1 MFDVGNAPLNIK
13 VGQTTVYW
21 GESLLL
27 GGVIHG
33 VSYSQNPIEI
43 WKGLATPGA
52 EAKELST
59 TTSR

>member
-1 MFDVGNAPLNIK
+1 LNIK